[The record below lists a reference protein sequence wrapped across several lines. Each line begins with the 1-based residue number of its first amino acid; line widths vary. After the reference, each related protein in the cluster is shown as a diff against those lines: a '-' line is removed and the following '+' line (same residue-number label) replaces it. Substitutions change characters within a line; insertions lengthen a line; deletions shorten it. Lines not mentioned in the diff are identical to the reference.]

1 MAKRTRESA
10 GLILERGPRGVGPA
24 SAFDAEQLDRFPIGT
39 QFRATSLTKRSL
51 PHHRLYWGVL
61 SRVVSATE
69 RWPTPEHLH
78 QLLMEDL
85 GYVTVIHDLKGRP
98 KVVRDSE
105 AFDAMKQHE
114 FNDYFEKAMM
124 RLAESIG
131 VDPLELANEAK
142 AAA

>member
-1 MAKRTRESA
+1 MPKRTRESA

-61 SRVVSATE
+61 SRVVAATE

-114 FNDYFEKAMM
+114 FNDYYLKSIA
-124 RLAESIG
+124 RLAEVIG
-131 VDPLELANEAK
+131 CDPHSLLEQD
-142 AAA
+142 AA

>member
-1 MAKRTRESA
+1 MPRRTRESA
-10 GLILERGPRGVGPA
+10 GLILERSPRGVIPA

-61 SRVVSATE
+61 SKVVSATE
-69 RWPTPEHLH
+69 RWPTPERLH
-78 QLLMEDL
+78 HLLMEDL
-85 GYVTVIHDLKGRP
+85 GYLTVIHDLKGRP

-114 FNDYFEKAMM
+114 FNDYFEKALQ
-124 RLAESIG
+124 RLAETIG
-131 VDPLELANEAK
+131 ADPMTITKEAE
-142 AAA
+142 AA

>member
-10 GLILERGPRGVGPA
+10 GLILERSAWGHLVPA

-39 QFRATSLTKRSL
+39 QFRATSLTRRSL
-51 PHHRLYWGVL
+51 PHHRLYWGIL

-78 QLLMEDL
+78 GLLMEDL
-85 GYVTVIHDLKGRP
+85 GYVTVIKDLQGRP

-105 AFDAMKQHE
+105 SFDAMKQQD
-114 FNDYFEKAMM
+114 FNDYFNRAMQ

-131 VDPLELANEAK
+131 VDPLELANEAR
-142 AAA
+142 AA

>member
-1 MAKRTRESA
+1 MAKRSRESA
-10 GLILERGPRGVGPA
+10 GLILERYPRGIYPVSP
-24 SAFDAEQLDRFPIGT
+24 FDAEQLDRFPIGT

-51 PHHRLYWGVL
+51 PHHRKYWGIL

-78 QLLMEDL
+78 GLLMEDL
-85 GYVTVIHDLKGRP
+85 GYVTVIKDLQGRP

-105 AFDAMKQHE
+105 SFDAMKQQD
-114 FNDYFEKAMM
+114 FNDYFNRAMQ

-131 VDPLELANEAK
+131 VDPLELANEAR
-142 AAA
+142 AA